1 MSRPG
6 KNQYLADTKHL
17 GAGASAVFTF
27 TIDSEGFIL
36 NAIDAEVDATPYSAL
51 ATCPFVVTET
61 KRRTAGK
68 DEDSSMGQGNIP
80 LALLCRMGADRDK
93 LFYEEP
99 LKGNSKVA
107 ITVLNSDTSAH
118 DVTLVLWGATPGNDP
133 YYVRPEDWPK
143 MFPGLVVKEES
154 TGK

>member
-6 KNQYLADTKHL
+6 KNQYLADTKRIT
-17 GAGASAVFTF
+17 AGGSATFTF
-27 TIDSEGFIL
+27 TVDQEGFIL
-36 NAIDAEVDATPYSAL
+36 NAIDAEVDATPYSSL

-80 LALLCRMGADRDK
+80 LALLCRMGADRSK

-99 LKGNSKVA
+99 LKGNSKVS
-107 ITVLNSDTSAH
+107 ITVANADNAAH
-118 DVTLVLWGATPGNDP
+118 DVTIVLWGATPGNDP
-133 YYVRPEDWPK
+133 YYVRPEDWSK
-143 MFPGLVVKEES
+143 MYLGMVVKDETTE
-154 TGK
+154 

>member
-6 KNQYLADTKHL
+6 KNQYLADTKNIT
-17 GAGASAVFTF
+17 AGGSATFTF
-27 TIDSEGFIL
+27 TVDSEGFIL
-36 NAIDAEVDATPYSAL
+36 VAIDAEVDATPYSAL

-99 LKGNSKVA
+99 LKGNSKVS
-107 ITVLNSDTSAH
+107 ITVANADGQAH
-118 DVTLVLWGATPGNDP
+118 NVTIVLWGATPGNDP
-133 YYVRPEDWPK
+133 YYARPEDWPK
-143 MFPGLVVKEES
+143 MFPGMVVKDETS
-154 TGK
+154 K